1 MRTIDIAR
9 RMAEL
14 DQKEDAQKAY
24 LLALREAEGKN
35 PEEEMEAASYI
46 FFSEGDYEVAYTT
59 FVSLY
64 NRGCFQAELMDLLTQ
79 AFYLPNVEE
88 QKKRYQ
94 DNCRLLSHY
103 PYFFRDD
110 FPVFEELP
118 ILFFPFNDQGFV
130 PFVKEKNRFS
140 PYVNFNDP
148 VIDRYFFK
156 DLEKPVLAADVYSQ

>member
-79 AFYLPNVEE
+79 AFYLPNVE
-88 QKKRYQ
+88 
-94 DNCRLLSHY
+94 
-103 PYFFRDD
+103 
-110 FPVFEELP
+110 
-118 ILFFPFNDQGFV
+118 
-130 PFVKEKNRFS
+130 
-140 PYVNFNDP
+140 
-148 VIDRYFFK
+148 
-156 DLEKPVLAADVYSQ
+156 